1 MGALIE
7 ERGKSYEYYV
17 MALRGQFGGDL
28 GKLIFECNKEI
39 FWARKK
45 QTPWFQS
52 IPLDKI
58 QTGRFYL
65 INYYYNGN
73 KVFCPIF
80 SIDYRVSEH
89 NKHNL
94 FAINLDYLPF
104 DYKTAYFNKLYNL
117 GQDIFEFN
125 QDAPNVMSEKKL
137 PVNFEIIYK
146 SLENNGGM
154 NFAITAFDINKILEC
169 YVVSTNLMYL
179 ITNVHMRPVNVA
191 LMKEL
196 SQQYDE
202 GLEPKIRLDK
212 LLEEMDNM
220 TETFDTDVKDYYK
233 KLRQLENNYKLFDD

>member
-17 MALRGQFGGDL
+17 KALRGQYGGDL
-28 GKLIFECNKEI
+28 ATMIFECNKEV
-39 FWARKK
+39 FWARKN
-45 QTPWFQS
+45 QTDWFKS
-52 IPLDKI
+52 IAHNNI

-80 SIDYRVSEH
+80 AIDYRVSTH

-94 FAINLDYLPF
+94 YAINLDYLPF
-104 DYKTAYFNKLYNL
+104 DYKMLYFNQLHNSAI
-117 GQDIFEFN
+117 DIFDRNADVSDVTKEQRIPVDFETIYRTL
-125 QDAPNVMSEKKL
+125 EK
-137 PVNFEIIYK
+137 
-146 SLENNGGM
+146 NGGY
-154 NFAITAFDINKILEC
+154 NFAISAFDINKILEI
-169 YVVSTNLMYL
+169 YLVSTNLMYL

-196 SQQYDE
+196 AQSYEE
-202 GLEPKIRLDK
+202 GLEPKIRLEK
-212 LLEEMDNM
+212 ILSEMEDM
-220 TETFDTDVKDYYK
+220 TETYDTDVKDYYK

>member
-7 ERGKSYEYYV
+7 ENGKSYEYYV
-17 MALRGQFGGDL
+17 RALRGQYGGDL
-28 GKLIFECNKEI
+28 TTMIYECNKEV
-39 FWARKK
+39 FWARRN

-52 IPLDKI
+52 LPKDKL

-65 INYYYNGN
+65 INYNYNGN

-80 SIDYRVSEH
+80 AIDYRVSEH

-104 DYKTAYFNKLYNL
+104 DYKLLYFNELYNL
-117 GQDIFEFN
+117 AKGIFEFN
-125 QDAPNVMSEKKL
+125 QDASDVLKEKMI
-137 PVNFEIIYK
+137 PVNFEIMYK
-146 SLENNGGM
+146 SLESNGGM

-169 YVVSTNLMYL
+169 YLVSTNLMYL

-196 SQQYDE
+196 AQQYDE

-212 LLEEMDNM
+212 LLGEMDEM
-220 TETFDTDVKDYYK
+220 TESLDTDVKDYYK
-233 KLRQLENNYKLFDD
+233 KLRSLENNYKLFDD